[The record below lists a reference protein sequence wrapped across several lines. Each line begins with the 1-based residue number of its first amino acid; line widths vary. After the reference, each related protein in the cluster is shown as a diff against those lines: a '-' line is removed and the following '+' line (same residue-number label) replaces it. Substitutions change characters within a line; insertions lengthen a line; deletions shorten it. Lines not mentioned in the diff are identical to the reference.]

1 LPGATAVAERL
12 EDALRSGRRI
22 AIYGD
27 YDADGITATA
37 ILWRAFRALRPD
49 ADLRRYVPDRI
60 EEGYGLNDGALSA
73 LAADG
78 VSTVVTVDCGASAV
92 GPSRHAHELGLELLV
107 TDHHHVDPGAAAE
120 AAAIAHPALPG
131 RGPAPFADLCGA
143 AVAFKVACEL
153 ARLWCG
159 GEQVADV
166 VRSAL
171 AGCLPL
177 VALGTVAD
185 VVPLVDENRVFVK
198 TGLEAM
204 RLTSHVG
211 LRALMDD
218 AQVGNGKR
226 VDASDVGF
234 RLGPRLNAVGR
245 LGHAAEAVE
254 LLITEDA
261 ARARAIVRTLGELN
275 EQRRRMDREFF
286 AQACERIDADP
297 SIAGAPAIVLADAR
311 WHEGVVGIV
320 AAKVAER
327 YGRPAILLALRGD
340 GTAKGSGRS
349 VEGIDILD
357 AVRGAAGDLMLGG
370 GGHAF
375 AVGVTVREQ
384 DVTEFARRV
393 AAACAARSGDV
404 AGPVLRYDAEA
415 SAEEMTAPAVA
426 ALDILRPYGRG
437 NPAPAFLVR
446 AARPVAPPA
455 LFGSARNHLEF
466 FLPGGARAVWWQGA
480 PHAGRVR
487 QGVPMD
493 LVVRPSVDAFRGI
506 KRVQLEVE
514 DVREPAR

>member
-1 LPGATAVAERL
+1 V
-12 EDALRSGRRI
+12 
-22 AIYGD
+22 
-27 YDADGITATA
+27 
-37 ILWRAFRALRPD
+37 
-49 ADLRRYVPDRI
+49 
-60 EEGYGLNDGALSA
+60 
-73 LAADG
+73 
-78 VSTVVTVDCGASAV
+78 
-92 GPSRHAHELGLELLV
+92 
-107 TDHHHVDPGAAAE
+107 
-120 AAAIAHPALPG
+120 
-131 RGPAPFADLCGA
+131 
-143 AVAFKVACEL
+143 
-153 ARLWCG
+153 
-159 GEQVADV
+159 
-166 VRSAL
+166 
-171 AGCLPL
+171 
-177 VALGTVAD
+177 
-185 VVPLVDENRVFVK
+185 
-198 TGLEAM
+198 
-204 RLTSHVG
+204 
-211 LRALMDD
+211 
-218 AQVGNGKR
+218 
-226 VDASDVGF
+226 
-234 RLGPRLNAVGR
+234 
-245 LGHAAEAVE
+245 
-254 LLITEDA
+254 
-261 ARARAIVRTLGELN
+261 
-275 EQRRRMDREFF
+275 
-286 AQACERIDADP
+286 
-297 SIAGAPAIVLADAR
+297 
-311 WHEGVVGIV
+311 GVVGIG
-320 AAKVAER
+320 AATVAER